1 MSIDRKVAVIGL
13 GYVGLPLLHLLTKKK
28 INCFG
33 FDIDQRKIELLK
45 KGKSYISDIQ
55 NKDLKILNK
64 NNLFNMNEIQ
74 NVNKVD
80 YIVICLP
87 TPLAKNHQPDMS
99 IIINAFN
106 KLKKY
111 IKKQQ
116 TIILESTVYPGA
128 TREIFCDY
136 LSVKFNLGKNIFLG
150 YSSERISPGQTDRKI
165 YKYFLENTPKVIS
178 GFNEKSLKKIYQLY
192 REIFEKI
199 YKAKSLEIAEMSK
212 LVENSY
218 RSVNIG
224 LANELKTICHK
235 LKIDIYQ
242 VIATAGTKPF
252 GFNRFYPGPGV
263 GGHCI
268 PIDPIFFKWIAK
280 KNGINAKFISLARS
294 TNLNITKW
302 VINQIFKQD
311 PKIQSTKHK
320 IKILL
325 IGIAYKPDV
334 NDTRESPS
342 IKIYKSLIKFNNV
355 VHYNDSK
362 IPKIKLL
369 NKTLFSTP
377 LNRVKNYD
385 YVIIG
390 TDHSDLNKNMI
401 LKNSKKIFDTRG
413 LFREVNSKKIIKI

>member
-1 MSIDRKVAVIGL
+1 MFTSW
-13 GYVGLPLLHLLTKKK
+13 
-28 INCFG
+28 
-33 FDIDQRKIELLK
+33 
-45 KGKSYISDIQ
+45 
-55 NKDLKILNK
+55 NK
-64 NNLFNMNEIQ
+64 
-74 NVNKVD
+74 
-80 YIVICLP
+80 
-87 TPLAKNHQPDMS
+87 T
-99 IIINAFN
+99 
-106 KLKKY
+106 
-111 IKKQQ
+111 
-116 TIILESTVYPGA
+116 
-128 TREIFCDY
+128 
-136 LSVKFNLGKNIFLG
+136 
-150 YSSERISPGQTDRKI
+150 
-165 YKYFLENTPKVIS
+165 
-178 GFNEKSLKKIYQLY
+178 
-192 REIFEKI
+192 
-199 YKAKSLEIAEMSK
+199 SK

-235 LKIDIYQ
+235 LKIDVYQ
-242 VIATAGTKPF
+242 VIAAAGTKPF
-252 GFNRFYPGPGV
+252 GFNKFYPGPGV

-302 VINQIFKQD
+302 VINQILKQA

-334 NDTRESPS
+334 NDIRESPS

-413 LFREVNSKKIIKI
+413 LFSKVNSKKIIKI